1 MKGCFNLRNK
11 KTTEK
16 IKRIVA
22 IVCAVLVLI
31 AFLSSIVM
39 QAAMAATKQDVQ
51 AAEKKT
57 EAAKNDLKAAESEKE
72 AIVAEYN
79 AIDKQIADTE
89 YEISVLEAEIEQTES
104 EIKEQEEALKIAE
117 KEYEDYM
124 AVFKKRARTMY
135 ENTDMDYLE
144 ILFSAEDFSDF
155 LAKINI
161 VTSIIG
167 YDRDVLDK
175 MQETKQRIKRTKAT
189 LDANLEIQKE
199 NMTTLETSKVTLNDS
214 LVEKEALIAE
224 ISADVEKYKAVYEA
238 AEAAEQAV
246 IREYSNALSYSANPI
261 KYNGGKFAW
270 PVPSTQRIS
279 SYYGYRIHP
288 IYKTRKFHSGID
300 ISAAYGVDIVA
311 AADGTVTMSATNGG
325 YGKCIIVNHGS
336 GISTLYGHNSTLL
349 VSKGQK
355 VTKGQVIAKAGSTGL
370 STGPHLHY
378 EVRINGST
386 VDPLSYYK

>member
-1 MKGCFNLRNK
+1 
-11 KTTEK
+11 
-16 IKRIVA
+16 
-22 IVCAVLVLI
+22 
-31 AFLSSIVM
+31 
-39 QAAMAATKQDVQ
+39 MAATKQDVQ

-57 EAAKNDLKAAESEKE
+57 EAAKKELEAAESEKE
-72 AIVAEYN
+72 SVVAEYN

-89 YEISVLEAEIEQTES
+89 YEISVLETEIEQIEI
-104 EIKEQEEALKIAE
+104 EIKEQEEALIAAE

-124 AVFKKRARTMY
+124 AVFKTRARTMY

-161 VTSIIG
+161 VTSIIT
-167 YDRDVLDK
+167 YDNGVLDQ
-175 MQETKQRIKRTKAT
+175 MQETKQRIIRTKAT
-189 LDANLEIQKE
+189 LDANLEIQK
-199 NMTTLETSKVTLNDS
+199 NNKATLETSKTTLNDS
-214 LVEKEALIAE
+214 LQEKQALIDE
-224 ISADVEKYKAVYEA
+224 ITADVEKYKAVYEA

-246 IREYSNALSYSANPI
+246 IREYSSALSYSANPI
-261 KYNGGKFAW
+261 KYTGGKFAW

-288 IYKTRKFHSGID
+288 IYKVKKFHTGID

-311 AADGTVTMSATNGG
+311 AADGTVTMSTYNGG
-325 YGKCIIVNHGS
+325 YGKCIIINHGS

-349 VSKGQK
+349 VSKGAK

>member
-1 MKGCFNLRNK
+1 MKKRRYD
-11 KTTEK
+11 K
-16 IKRIVA
+16 IKRIAA

-39 QAAMAATKQDVQ
+39 QAAMAASKQDVQ

-57 EAAKNDLKAAESEKE
+57 EAAKKELEAAESEKE
-72 AIVAEYN
+72 AVVAEYN

-89 YEISVLEAEIEQTES
+89 YEISVLETEIEQIEI
-104 EIKEQEEALKIAE
+104 EIKEQEEALIAAE

-124 AVFKKRARTMY
+124 AVFKTRARTMY

-161 VTSIIG
+161 VTSIIT
-167 YDRDVLDK
+167 YDNGVLDQ
-175 MQETKQRIKRTKAT
+175 MQETKQRIIRTKAT
-189 LDANLEIQKE
+189 LDANLEIQK
-199 NMTTLETSKVTLNDS
+199 NNKATLETSKTTLNAS
-214 LVEKEALIAE
+214 LQEKQALIDE
-224 ISADVEKYKAVYEA
+224 ITADVEKYKAVYEA

-246 IREYSNALSYSANPI
+246 IREYSSALSYSANPI
-261 KYNGGKFAW
+261 KYTGGKFAW

-288 IYKTRKFHSGID
+288 IYKVKKFHTGID

-311 AADGTVTMSATNGG
+311 AADGTVTMSTYNGG
-325 YGKCIIVNHGS
+325 YGKCIIINHGS

-349 VSKGQK
+349 VSKGAK

>member
-1 MKGCFNLRNK
+1 MKKRRYD
-11 KTTEK
+11 K
-16 IKRIVA
+16 IKRIAA
-22 IVCAVLVLI
+22 IACAVLVLI

-57 EAAKNDLKAAESEKE
+57 EAAKKELEAAESEKE
-72 AIVAEYN
+72 SVVAEYN

-89 YEISVLEAEIEQTES
+89 YEISVLETEIEQIEI
-104 EIKEQEEALKIAE
+104 EIKEQEEALIAAE

-124 AVFKKRARTMY
+124 AVFKTRARTMY

-161 VTSIIG
+161 VTSIIT
-167 YDRDVLDK
+167 YDNGVLDQ
-175 MQETKQRIKRTKAT
+175 MQETKQRIIRTKAT
-189 LDANLEIQKE
+189 LDANLEIQK
-199 NMTTLETSKVTLNDS
+199 NNKATLETSKTTLNDS
-214 LVEKEALIAE
+214 LQEKQALIDE
-224 ISADVEKYKAVYEA
+224 ITADVEKYKAVYEA

-246 IREYSNALSYSANPI
+246 IREYSSALSYSANPI
-261 KYNGGKFAW
+261 KYTGGKFAW

-288 IYKTRKFHSGID
+288 IYKVKKFHTGID

-311 AADGTVTMSATNGG
+311 AADGTVTMSTYNGG
-325 YGKCIIVNHGS
+325 YGKCIIINHGS

-349 VSKGQK
+349 VSKGAK

>member
-1 MKGCFNLRNK
+1 
-11 KTTEK
+11 
-16 IKRIVA
+16 
-22 IVCAVLVLI
+22 
-31 AFLSSIVM
+31 
-39 QAAMAATKQDVQ
+39 
-51 AAEKKT
+51 
-57 EAAKNDLKAAESEKE
+57 
-72 AIVAEYN
+72 
-79 AIDKQIADTE
+79 
-89 YEISVLEAEIEQTES
+89 
-104 EIKEQEEALKIAE
+104 
-117 KEYEDYM
+117 M
-124 AVFKKRARTMY
+124 AVFKTRARTMY

-161 VTSIIG
+161 VTSIIT
-167 YDRDVLDK
+167 YDNGVLDQ
-175 MQETKQRIKRTKAT
+175 MQETKQRIIRTKAT
-189 LDANLEIQKE
+189 LDANLEIQK
-199 NMTTLETSKVTLNDS
+199 NNKATLETSKTTLNDS
-214 LVEKEALIAE
+214 LQEKQALIDE
-224 ISADVEKYKAVYEA
+224 ITADVEKYKAVYEA

-246 IREYSNALSYSANPI
+246 IREYSSALSYSANPI
-261 KYNGGKFAW
+261 KYTGGKFAW

-288 IYKTRKFHSGID
+288 IYKVKKFHTGID

-311 AADGTVTMSATNGG
+311 AADGTVTMSTYNGG
-325 YGKCIIVNHGS
+325 YGKCIIINHGS

-349 VSKGQK
+349 VSKGAK

>member
-1 MKGCFNLRNK
+1 MKKRRYD
-11 KTTEK
+11 K
-16 IKRIVA
+16 IKRIAA
-22 IVCAVLVLI
+22 IACAVLVLI

-39 QAAMAATKQDVQ
+39 QAAMAASKQDVQ

-57 EAAKNDLKAAESEKE
+57 EAAKKELEAAESEKE
-72 AIVAEYN
+72 AVVAEYN

-89 YEISVLEAEIEQTES
+89 YEISVLETEIEQIEI
-104 EIKEQEEALKIAE
+104 EIKEQEEALIAAE

-124 AVFKKRARTMY
+124 AVFKTRARTMY

-161 VTSIIG
+161 VTSIIT
-167 YDRDVLDK
+167 YDNGVLDQ
-175 MQETKQRIKRTKAT
+175 MQETKQRIIRTKAT
-189 LDANLEIQKE
+189 LDANLEIQK
-199 NMTTLETSKVTLNDS
+199 NNKATLETSKTTLNAS
-214 LVEKEALIAE
+214 LQEKQALIDE
-224 ISADVEKYKAVYEA
+224 ITADVEKYKAVYEA

-246 IREYSNALSYSANPI
+246 IREYSSALSYSANPI
-261 KYNGGKFAW
+261 KYTGGKFAW

-288 IYKTRKFHSGID
+288 IYKVKKFHTGID

-311 AADGTVTMSATNGG
+311 AADGTVTMSTYNGG
-325 YGKCIIVNHGS
+325 YGKCIIINHGS

-349 VSKGQK
+349 VSKGAK